1 MKKPLLQLALDT
13 MSLEEALR
21 SLQGVDKVVDI
32 IECGTILLCA
42 EGARAVGIIRTLYPD
57 KPLVADFK
65 IADSG
70 STISGILLEGE
81 PDYLTCI
88 CSAHIN
94 TMKAVT
100 QEIEKRG
107 LSTKVQ
113 IELYG
118 DWTFEQVEQWK
129 SIGIRQVILHHS
141 RDIKGGWSPEEIRLA
156 RKLCDLGM
164 EVTVTGSLAYEDLE
178 LFRGIPI
185 FCIICGR
192 SIRDAENPVQEAQ
205 KMQDKL
211 TEIFTED

>member
-1 MKKPLLQLALDT
+1 MTKPLLQLALDT
-13 MSLEEALR
+13 LSLEEALE
-21 SLQGVDKVVDI
+21 SLRGVVQVVDI

-70 STISGILLEGE
+70 NTISGMLLDGE
-81 PDYLTCI
+81 PDYTTCI

-94 TMKAVT
+94 TMKAVM
-100 QEIEKRG
+100 QEIEKRR

-118 DWTFEQVEQWK
+118 DWTFEQVEQWR

-141 RDIKGGWSPEEIRLA
+141 RDIRGGWSPEEIALA
-156 RKLCDLGM
+156 KKLCDMGM
-164 EVTVTGSLAYEDLE
+164 EVTVTGSLGYDDLE

-192 SIRDAENPVQEAQ
+192 SIRDAADPVQEAQ
-205 KMQDKL
+205 KMQDKIA
-211 TEIFTED
+211 EIWGE

>member
-1 MKKPLLQLALDT
+1 MRPLLQLALDT
-13 MSLEEALR
+13 LSLEEALE
-21 SLQGVDKVVDI
+21 SLKGVDQVVDI

-70 STISGILLEGE
+70 NVISGMLLDGR
-81 PDYLTCI
+81 PDYTTCI

-94 TMKAVT
+94 TMKAVMN
-100 QEIEKRG
+100 EIEKRG

-118 DWTFEQVEQWK
+118 DWTFEQVEAWK
-129 SIGIRQVILHHS
+129 AIGIRQVILHHS
-141 RDIKGGWSPEEIRLA
+141 RDIKGGWSQEEIA
-156 RKLCDLGM
+156 TAKKLCDMGM
-164 EVTVTGSLAYEDLE
+164 EVTVTGSLELNDLE
-178 LFRGIPI
+178 LFRGIPV

-192 SIRDAENPVQEAQ
+192 SIRNAEDPVKEATLMQEKIA
-205 KMQDKL
+205 
-211 TEIFTED
+211 EIWGK